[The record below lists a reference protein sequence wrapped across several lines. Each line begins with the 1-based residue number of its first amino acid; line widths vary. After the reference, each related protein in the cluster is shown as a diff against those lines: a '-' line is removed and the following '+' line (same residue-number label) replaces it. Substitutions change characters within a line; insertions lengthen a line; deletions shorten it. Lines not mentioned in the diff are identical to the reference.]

1 MKLKINKKAIKS
13 LSKDSKALPVMQT
26 PNIAGGGGNPFPAT
40 VFEKGC
46 RWFTHMQVG
55 TCKHPL

>member
-13 LSKDSKALPVMQT
+13 LSNDSKAIPVMQT
-26 PNIAGGGGNPFPAT
+26 PNIAGGNNPFPYT

-46 RWFTHMQVG
+46 RWFTHMQVH
-55 TCKHPL
+55 TCNNPY